1 MANKN
6 ENVEFEYYGIFLGW
20 QAKHKIRKIFHL
32 FCVPLVHIY
41 FIVAIQSKK
50 LGDSVNTLFSEL
62 FVLFGTSL
70 PYFSPHTSLLSFFAT
85 LKYSCIFTSAGS
97 ICNAKDILPSSEF
110 MYFSG
115 VMSAPLKNRLW
126 ETPYFSQ

>member
-20 QAKHKIRKIFHL
+20 QAKHKIGKIFHL

-50 LGDSVNTLFSEL
+50 LGDSVNTLFPSFLFYLEL
-62 FVLFGTSL
+62 HCPTFPRT
-70 PYFSPHTSLLSFFAT
+70 PHS
-85 LKYSCIFTSAGS
+85 
-97 ICNAKDILPSSEF
+97 
-110 MYFSG
+110 
-115 VMSAPLKNRLW
+115 
-126 ETPYFSQ
+126 

>member
-20 QAKHKIRKIFHL
+20 QAKHKIRKMFHL

-50 LGDSVNTLFSEL
+50 LGDSVNTLFPSFLFYLEL
-62 FVLFGTSL
+62 HCPTFPRT
-70 PYFSPHTSLLSFFAT
+70 PHS
-85 LKYSCIFTSAGS
+85 
-97 ICNAKDILPSSEF
+97 
-110 MYFSG
+110 
-115 VMSAPLKNRLW
+115 
-126 ETPYFSQ
+126 